1 MIGSTITTNLRS
13 KISKKEVKLH
23 DIQPTELIGSSGTG
37 KVCLVCTTNVS
48 SYCCPQCFIPYCSS
62 QCYLKHGIECT
73 ETFSRQRVKGILDLE
88 KKSNATDTAVV
99 VEPASSFSN
108 YSDSDE
114 NEYSQSQLQR
124 KGIISTDDY
133 ANNDDLAEYEEGD
146 DVQENEYE
154 EYCNDNDDHSD
165 TENGNNI
172 ENLEKIQEKI
182 QKMPPRVLARLVKL
196 WTPWWTENKN
206 TDLDIEVS
214 GTIQSKKRGVIFDYL
229 IFYYFIFDIF
239 VIE

>member
-88 KKSNATDTAVV
+88 KKSNVTDTAVV

-114 NEYSQSQLQR
+114 NEYSQSQSLSLSQR

-133 ANNDDLAEYEEGD
+133 TNNDDLTEYEEENNGQED
-146 DVQENEYE
+146 DYGEY
-154 EYCNDNDDHSD
+154 YNDNDDHSD

-172 ENLEKIQEKI
+172 QNLEKIQEKI

-196 WTPWWTENKN
+196 WTPWWTGNKN
-206 TDLDIEVS
+206 TDLDTEVS
-214 GTIQSKKRGVIFDYL
+214 GSIQSKKRGVILHILFL
-229 IFYYFIFDIF
+229 
-239 VIE
+239 

>member
-88 KKSNATDTAVV
+88 KKSNVTDTAVV

-114 NEYSQSQLQR
+114 NEYSQSQSLSLSQR

-133 ANNDDLAEYEEGD
+133 TNNDDLTEYEEENNGQED
-146 DVQENEYE
+146 DYGEY
-154 EYCNDNDDHSD
+154 YNDNDDHSD

-172 ENLEKIQEKI
+172 QNLEKIQEKI

-196 WTPWWTENKN
+196 WTPWWTGNKN

-214 GTIQSKKRGVIFDYL
+214 GSIQSKKRGVILHILFL
-229 IFYYFIFDIF
+229 
-239 VIE
+239 